1 MDIDIP
7 YRLIAVILL
16 IAVIVG
22 VVVQQL
28 YQTPVYP
35 RVGSEGFQGVLR
47 NSLGQKVSLALPEA
61 SPALPKASPALPKAS
76 TALPEAVLLLEF
88 LDKSRGERGERGER
102 KEKEQ
107 EQGLGEAE
115 RSELE
120 LLIQKMTAL
129 VADLTSTDQMV
140 NHTRHLPFETAHD
153 RMVVGELC
161 GMCLQQTISARD
173 VDLVFEAWR
182 QRGDVL
188 LRKLCTVYG
197 MSESDAA
204 FAEKQWL
211 VLWTKVYDLSSV
223 QCVKPLPLVALGPR
237 DATPFEPE
245 NLRDRRSYDYRYGGL
260 SASGWNGAV

>member
-1 MDIDIP
+1 MDVDIP
-7 YRLIAVILL
+7 YRLIAIVVL

-28 YQTPVYP
+28 FNVPVYP
-35 RVGSEGFQGVLR
+35 RVGSEGFQGSLPEGFLAPLR
-47 NSLGQKVSLALPEA
+47 NSPGPPA
-61 SPALPKASPALPKAS
+61 SPASP
-76 TALPEAVLLLEF
+76 ALPEAVLLLEF
-88 LDKSRGERGERGER
+88 LDKSRGVQGRRQ
-102 KEKEQ
+102 EKQ

-115 RSELE
+115 HSELE
-120 LLIQKMTAL
+120 LLIHKMTGL
-129 VADLTSTDQMV
+129 VADLTSTDRVV

-161 GMCLQQTISARD
+161 GMCLQQTVSARD
-173 VDLVFEAWR
+173 LDLLFEAWR
-182 QRGDVL
+182 ERGGIL

-211 VLWTKVYDLSSV
+211 VLWTKVYDISSV

-245 NLRDRRSYDYRYGGL
+245 TLRDTRSYDYRYGGL